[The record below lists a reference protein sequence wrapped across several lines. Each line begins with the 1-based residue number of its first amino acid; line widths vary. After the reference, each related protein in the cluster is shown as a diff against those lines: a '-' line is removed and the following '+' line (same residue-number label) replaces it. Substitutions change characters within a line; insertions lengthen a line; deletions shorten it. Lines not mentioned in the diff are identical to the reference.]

1 VSVNLICSLKI
12 EVALSFPL
20 KSYCEFSNHCE
31 ISAVQH
37 LYLITTDYTGY
48 DGRFLA
54 KLCACPSLV
63 HPEVTLE
70 FGISTHICN
79 AQLSVIEKASVS
91 NDKILFYSS
100 CLELSAIF
108 SVLQTSLNNPIL
120 MIRGLEHLS
129 HEERLRELVLF
140 SLEKAPERPYCS
152 LPVLEGRI

>member
-1 VSVNLICSLKI
+1 MSVNLIRSLKI

-31 ISAVQH
+31 ISAVQR

-63 HPEVTLE
+63 HPKVTPE
-70 FGISTHICN
+70 FEISTHICN

-100 CLELSAIF
+100 CL
-108 SVLQTSLNNPIL
+108 
-120 MIRGLEHLS
+120 
-129 HEERLRELVLF
+129 
-140 SLEKAPERPYCS
+140 
-152 LPVLEGRI
+152 